1 MLQNFDRC
9 LISFPFQI
17 KIKGITDISALSPPS
32 RLQAPGTP
40 RSINIG
46 VVARGRTVARRLR
59 EQLDAAF
66 ADAA

>member
-17 KIKGITDISALSPPS
+17 KINGITDIRALSPPS
-32 RLQAPGTP
+32 RLHAPETP
-40 RSINIG
+40 RLVNIG
-46 VVARGRTVARRLR
+46 VVASGRTVARRLR
-59 EQLDAAF
+59 EQLEAAF

>member
-17 KIKGITDISALSPPS
+17 KMNGITDISALSPPS
-32 RLQAPGTP
+32 RLHAPETP
-40 RSINIG
+40 RLVNIG
-46 VVARGRTVARRLR
+46 VVASGRTVARRLR
-59 EQLDAAF
+59 EQLEAAF